1 MRRRSFLTYLLLCA
15 VPLLLLATLNYWNG
29 MRAVDATLHDVVQED
44 LNSFTAGVV
53 EMLRDQE
60 SAMLRLSLMRNIQES
75 VEQPATG
82 SEQQTP
88 TTTHYQGASSS
99 LKSLLD
105 LRSHFQSLALFDNNR
120 QPLWFGTASTQWE
133 NWNRNNSAPPNIPHP
148 DERVWTTRGN
158 VIVDK
163 PGTLPSSAAA
173 SLEYSVPIHHETGSG
188 NVGALVGVLNLESIF
203 SMASRGLEA
212 RASSG
217 NTENAMVVV
226 LDRSAKI
233 VYHSDRWLKLR
244 PANEAIPGFD
254 SISASM
260 IASEDGLQ
268 EFRTENG
275 SSYLVAYSPMPGL
288 NIAVALARN
297 RSGLVRN
304 ARIWGAAGFVIALL
318 AAFIGAVVLNR
329 HMQKRSQGIEQVT
342 EDLSAI
348 AQGEIDRR
356 ILLKSSDDARG
367 IADNINVVTDRLRA
381 QVAREAESRQFES
394 FLRLSAMLTHDL
406 KNAIEA
412 LSLTVSNMERHFDN
426 PQFRTDAMRGLT
438 DATNK
443 LKAIVARLSKPLTS
457 LSGEHKRP
465 TNVDLVPILKRV
477 TAITAEPLRTKHTI
491 ELRLPQHVF
500 ALVDEARIEEVAEN
514 LILNALEAMV
524 QPGGTLTI
532 EAGHTQDGLPM
543 FAIGDTGT
551 GMSKTFIEN
560 RLFRPFSTTKHN
572 GIGLGLYTCREVV
585 HASGGEIEVHSVEG
599 VGTTFRVVLP
609 SSSQTTGVT

>member
-1 MRRRSFLTYLLLCA
+1 MRRRSFLTYFLLCA
-15 VPLLLLATLNYWNG
+15 IPLLLLAALNYWNG
-29 MRAVDATLHDVVQED
+29 MRSVDATLSNVVQED
-44 LNSFTAGVV
+44 LNSLTAGVV

-60 SAMLRLSLMRNIQES
+60 SAMLRLSLMRNIQQAVDQS
-75 VEQPATG
+75 TNGQTQQPPGAT
-82 SEQQTP
+82 QNQT
-88 TTTHYQGASSS
+88 ASSS

-105 LRSHFQSLALFDNNR
+105 LRSHFQSLAVYDSNH

-133 NWNRNNSAPPNIPHP
+133 NWNRNNSAPPNIPQP
-148 DERVWTTRGN
+148 DERIWTARGN
-158 VIVDK
+158 FIVVK
-163 PGTLPSSAAA
+163 PGTLPNSAA
-173 SLEYSVPIHHETGSG
+173 SLEYTVPIHNESGSA
-188 NVGALVGVLNLESIF
+188 NAGALVGVLDLESIF

-217 NTENAMVVV
+217 NTENSMVIV

-244 PANEAIPGFD
+244 PANEALPGFGA
-254 SISASM
+254 IAASM
-260 IASEDGLQ
+260 TANEDGLRQ
-268 EFRTENG
+268 FRA
-275 SSYLVAYSPMPGL
+275 SSGTAYQVAYSPMPGL
-288 NIAVALARN
+288 NIAVAIARN
-297 RSGLVRN
+297 RSDLVWN
-304 ARIWGAAGFVIALL
+304 ARLWGIAGFVIALL
-318 AAFIGAVVLNR
+318 ASVIAALVLNR
-329 HMQKRSQGIEQVT
+329 HMQKRSQGIEQVNQ
-342 EDLSAI
+342 DLSAI
-348 AQGEIDRR
+348 AKGEIDRR
-356 ILLKSSDDARG
+356 ILLQSSDDARG
-367 IADNINVVTDRLRA
+367 IADNINVVTERLRA

-443 LKAIVARLSKPLTS
+443 LKAIVARLNRPMTT

-477 TAITAEPLRTKHTI
+477 SAMTAEPLRIKHTI
-491 ELRLPQHVF
+491 ELRLPQSVF
-500 ALVDEARIEEVAEN
+500 ALIDEARIEEVAEN

-532 EAGHTQDGLPM
+532 EAGHTESGYPM
-543 FAIGDTGT
+543 FAIGDTGP
-551 GMSKTFIEN
+551 GMSKIFIEN
-560 RLFRPFSTTKHN
+560 RLFRPFATTKKN

-585 HASGGEIEVHSVEG
+585 QASGGTIEVHSVEG

-609 SSSQTTGVT
+609 SSTQKTGVT

>member
-1 MRRRSFLTYLLLCA
+1 
-15 VPLLLLATLNYWNG
+15 

-44 LNSFTAGVV
+44 LNSLTAGVV

-60 SAMLRLSLMRNIQES
+60 SAMLRLSLMRNIQQS

-82 SEQQTP
+82 QAQQSP
-88 TTTHYQGASSS
+88 SPTHYQGASSS
-99 LKSLLD
+99 LKSMLD
-105 LRSHFQSLALFDNNR
+105 LRSHFQSLALFDSNR
-120 QPLWFGTASTQWE
+120 RPLWFGTASTQWE
-133 NWNRNNSAPPNIPHP
+133 NWNRNNSAPPNIPQP

-158 VIVDK
+158 VIVSK
-163 PGTLPSSAAA
+163 PGTLPSTGA
-173 SLEYSVPIHHETGSG
+173 SLEYSVPIHNESGSG
-188 NVGALVGVLNLESIF
+188 NVGALVGVLDIESIF

-260 IASEDGLQ
+260 IASEDGLK
-268 EFRTENG
+268 EFHAG
-275 SSYLVAYSPMPGL
+275 SGASYIVAYSPMPGL

-297 RSGLVRN
+297 RSGSVRN
-304 ARIWGAAGFVIALL
+304 ARLWGGAGFVIALL
-318 AAFIGAVVLNR
+318 TAFLAAVILSR
-329 HMQKRSQGIEQVT
+329 HMQKRSQGIERVN

-348 AQGEIDRR
+348 AQGELNRR

-477 TAITAEPLRTKHTI
+477 SAITAEPLRTKHTI

-532 EAGHTQDGLPM
+532 EAGQTEKGFPM
-543 FAIGDTGT
+543 FAIGDTGP

-609 SSSQTTGVT
+609 SSSQPTGVT